1 MQMHGRGAMPGRV
14 LQDRVKPMQRMR
26 VRMRKHTKDPERKD
40 SKTMPEMLCMS
51 DLITDPWEVLG
62 FNGEVSMK
70 EAKKKFR
77 ELQKTDKSMRLRKA
91 MFMIRCLLSKKI

>member
-1 MQMHGRGAMPGRV
+1 
-14 LQDRVKPMQRMR
+14 
-26 VRMRKHTKDPERKD
+26 
-40 SKTMPEMLCMS
+40 MS